1 MMPLE
6 HDAAVILSSSLW
18 HFGYGKGVMEILPC
32 FYDAH
37 GSQLENIS
45 GSNHPIL
52 KPSGQLGYKSVS
64 CHFYSPSQPWKAC

>member
-1 MMPLE
+1 MPLE

-52 KPSGQLGYKSVS
+52 NLKVL
-64 CHFYSPSQPWKAC
+64 